1 MLINLIIVPVPGKS
15 FLYSAQEILAEIKK
29 TLNPMKKVLI
39 LGAGMVVKP
48 MVHHLLDN
56 NIDVT
61 VASRTKAKAD
71 KVLAGYS
78 RGTAISWTVDQ
89 SGLLEELIRN
99 HDLVVSLLPYT
110 HHVSI
115 AERCIVLGKNMLT
128 TSYVSPE
135 MKALDASAR
144 KAGIIIL
151 NEIGVDPGYDH
162 MTAMEIIDRV
172 HDEGGKVDGF
182 YSLCGALCAPE
193 ASDNPF
199 RYKFSWSPKGVV
211 MASNN
216 GARYLMDGKEVK
228 LDTSE
233 LFANPL
239 EIEFPG
245 VEKMHVYPNRDS
257 LPYIDL
263 YGIPEV
269 KTMYRGTFRYVGWC
283 AALDLLK
290 ALHLTTY
297 EELDVKGKTYAQICA
312 RLNGFGADTLRE
324 EIMGKFNLEEK
335 DPGLQAIEWLGV
347 LDQKQVPLE
356 KASPFDLSSDLM
368 IEKMMMNKD
377 ERDMVIMQH
386 IFQVTRAS
394 GKRET
399 IIARMLDYGNS
410 DYTSIARTVS
420 LPAAIAVILILEEKI
435 TDTGVH
441 IPIKKSIYKPV
452 LSELAKLG
460 ISMSES
466 LEEMPV

>member
-1 MLINLIIVPVPGKS
+1 
-15 FLYSAQEILAEIKK
+15 
-29 TLNPMKKVLI
+29 
-39 LGAGMVVKP
+39 MVIKP
-48 MVHHLLDN
+48 MVHHLLEN
-56 NIDVT
+56 EIDVT

-71 KVLAGYS
+71 EVLEGYS
-78 RGTAISWTVDQ
+78 RGKSISWTVDQ
-89 SGLLEELIRN
+89 SDLLDELITN

-115 AERCIVLGKNMLT
+115 AERCIALGKNMLT

-172 HDEGGKVDGF
+172 HDEGGKVDAF

-216 GARYLMDGKEVK
+216 GARYLMDGKEVE
-228 LDTSE
+228 LDTAE

-257 LPYIDL
+257 MPYIDL

-283 AALDLLK
+283 AALHLLK
-290 ALHLTTY
+290 ALRLTTY
-297 EELDVKGKTYAQICA
+297 DELDLKGLTYAQVCA
-312 RLNGFGADTLRE
+312 QLNGFHAETLRE
-324 EIMGKFNLEEK
+324 DIISKFHLDEK
-335 DPGLQAIEWLGV
+335 DPGLEAIEWLGV
-347 LDQKQVPLE
+347 LDHLPVPLD
-356 KASPFDLSSDLM
+356 KASPFDLTSDLM
-368 IEKMMMNKD
+368 IEKMMMNMN

-394 GKRET
+394 GAKET
-399 IIARMLDYGNS
+399 IVARMLDYGNR

-420 LPAAIAVILILEEKI
+420 LPAAIAVILILEGAI
-435 TDTGVH
+435 ADTGVQ
-441 IPIKKSIYKPV
+441 IPINRSIYKPV

-460 ISMSES
+460 ICMNES
-466 LEEMPV
+466 NESI